1 MPVRFK
7 KTAPAIFKMH
17 NVNYYLHD
25 DPRMP
30 LAWAPWFSH
39 EYITYFS
46 VQAVDK
52 IMTLPQVRVK
62 PQPAF
67 NDKKWPLGPKHIDL
81 YKESYREYR
90 ELPLLSSFSYAERDA
105 EYSVE
110 PPEDKNIEPW
120 KILVIYTTEPDLN
133 PDCDLNLHPY
143 QKITGGSH
151 GWRHMQ
157 FRVLGKK
164 FGDAAGSVRA
174 HMEFAEKAFQSGND
188 YWGWRYLSRCTH
200 YLADLGNPFHV
211 YAVPTRFLIR
221 NLFSSKNL
229 FQILSAVH
237 QSYEIYAERRFR
249 EGFPAFKEALL
260 KGARI
265 GQNEHRDVTT
275 EIISYRHQAA
285 TRMKSMFYF
294 FLDEFGWELID
305 VFGQINQNS
314 HLDASTRLN
323 MCSKDAAKV
332 IFKDSNLPALD
343 FLDRITSDIL
353 FDVGRMLGLLL
364 NEFSSRKN

>member
-1 MPVRFK
+1 LD
-7 KTAPAIFKMH
+7 
-17 NVNYYLHD
+17 YYLHD

-46 VQAVDK
+46 VQANDK
-52 IMTLPQVRVK
+52 IMTLPQVQVK
-62 PQPAF
+62 PKPDSNSKQ
-67 NDKKWPLGPKHIDL
+67 WPVGPKHIDL

-90 ELPLLSSFSYAERDA
+90 NLPLLTSYSYADRNA
-105 EYSVE
+105 EYSTDA
-110 PPEDKNIEPW
+110 PKDKTIEPW

-133 PDCDLNLHPY
+133 PDCDLFLHKN

-164 FGDAAGSVRA
+164 FGAAAESVHI
-174 HMEFAEKAFQSGND
+174 HMDFAQKAFQSGND
-188 YWGWRYLSRCTH
+188 YWAWRYLSRGTH

-260 KGARI
+260 RGARA
-265 GQNEHRDVTT
+265 GQNERRDVTT

-294 FLDEFGWELID
+294 FLDEFGRELID
-305 VFGQINQNS
+305 VFGQINQNR
-314 HLDASTRLN
+314 HLDAAARLN
-323 MCSKDAAKV
+323 MCSKDASRV
-332 IFKDSNLPALD
+332 IFQESHLPALN
-343 FLDRITSDIL
+343 FLDRITADIL
-353 FDVGRMLGLLL
+353 FDVGKMLGILL